1 MHIIQ
6 LKGNFVSKNIINLS
20 KQNITFDE
28 IYLLSKDLNFTSTCN
43 TVDKTLLKLE
53 LEQFGRIF
61 LLK

>member
-1 MHIIQ
+1 MHISQ

-28 IYLLSKDLNFTSTCN
+28 IYLLSKDLNFTSTGN